1 MNYCFN
7 CGAKLVEKDQKFCIQ
22 CGTELKRKDE
32 NPGSGD
38 AEAGKS
44 VSNYHDYL
52 DNSGTEEEAFG
63 HEDIENNTFLSSE
76 DDFDEDDLD
85 RIFSYLKDIAHNF
98 VEKQSILNDAAIEEF
113 SDVSFEANSLSNDEA
128 DENQEEDD
136 SNNIVLSEF
145 PSGRPIAYVSN
156 NMVKKS
162 AFGRP
167 MYFIDGNYVR
177 DEPMG
182 RPVYYIDGNYI
193 KKGNSFGRILY
204 VIDGNFIKE
213 GNVLGKIVAKMDR
226 LTFGY

>member
-1 MNYCFN
+1 MNFCFN

-22 CGTELKRKDE
+22 CGIELKRGDVNLE
-32 NPGSGD
+32 SGD
-38 AEAGKS
+38 AEAS
-44 VSNYHDYL
+44 ELVSNYY
-52 DNSGTEEEAFG
+52 NSSTEEKSFG
-63 HEDIENNTFLSSE
+63 QDDMENNTFLNSE

-85 RIFSYLKDIAHNF
+85 KIFLYLKDIANSF
-98 VEKQSILNDAAIEEF
+98 AEKQSKLIEEF
-113 SDVSFEANSLSNDEA
+113 TDVSFEDNSPSYDEASFESNFPSNDGA
-128 DENQEEDD
+128 DD
-136 SNNIVLSEF
+136 SNPIVISEF

-177 DEPMG
+177 DGPMG
-182 RPVYYIDGNYI
+182 RPVYYIDGDYI

-213 GNVLGKIVAKMDR
+213 GSVLGKIVAKIDR